1 MCSGGDDFVP
11 RNRTGVKESLHRR
24 LAKTPAPLMWP
35 FLVVAPDP
43 FIKIGLQGLDRS
55 VELLAE
61 RDTIELVEDGLV
73 KALDNA
79 IRLWALR
86 LGPRMVNVF
95 HREIKLVVV
104 MLGIAAIFRAAVG
117 QHTAEPHLLFVEERQ
132 DAIVQEIGRCD
143 WRLPII
149 EFGEGDLR
157 VGVDEG
163 LLIDASD
170 ALHVADVERVLGAAV
185 TRMLTLEFAMGFLF
199 GFGFFQR
206 DELRLG
212 EDQALLRE
220 CRPRP
225 PSEKPKRSGI
235 ALSGVRKGSRNRGA
249 KQSEMNEPP
258 EDLENH

>member
-1 MCSGGDDFVP
+1 MVVFLLIMGVILGSAAVNGTMCLFWSGRVCCPMCSGGDDFVP

-24 LAKTPAPLMWP
+24 LAKTPASLMWP
-35 FLVVAPDP
+35 FLVVAIDP

-61 RDTIELVEDGLV
+61 RDTVELVEDGLV

-163 LLIDASD
+163 LLIPF
-170 ALHVADVERVLGAAV
+170 
-185 TRMLTLEFAMGFLF
+185 MLPTQNVSWAP
-199 GFGFFQR
+199 Q
-206 DELRLG
+206 
-212 EDQALLRE
+212 
-220 CRPRP
+220 
-225 PSEKPKRSGI
+225 
-235 ALSGVRKGSRNRGA
+235 
-249 KQSEMNEPP
+249 
-258 EDLENH
+258 

>member
-1 MCSGGDDFVP
+1 MCSGGDVFVP

-43 FIKIGLQGLDRS
+43 FNQDRLQGLDRS

-79 IRLWALR
+79 ICLWALR

-117 QHTAEPHLLFVEERQ
+117 RHTAEPHLLFVEERQ
-132 DAIVQEIGRCD
+132 DAIVQEIVRCD
-143 WRLPII
+143 WRLLPII

-163 LLIDASD
+163 L
-170 ALHVADVERVLGAAV
+170 RP
-185 TRMLTLEFAMGFLF
+185 TPFMLPT
-199 GFGFFQR
+199 QNV
-206 DELRLG
+206 
-212 EDQALLRE
+212 
-220 CRPRP
+220 
-225 PSEKPKRSGI
+225 S
-235 ALSGVRKGSRNRGA
+235 
-249 KQSEMNEPP
+249 
-258 EDLENH
+258 